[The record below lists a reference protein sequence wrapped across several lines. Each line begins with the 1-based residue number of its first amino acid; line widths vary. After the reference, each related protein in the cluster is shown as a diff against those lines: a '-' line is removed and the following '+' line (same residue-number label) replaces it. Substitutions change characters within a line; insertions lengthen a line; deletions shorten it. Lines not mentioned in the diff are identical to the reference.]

1 MADRSPTPAAGDGP
15 EKRPPTLGD
24 LFWVG
29 TASAVSVIGAA
40 AIGYGLDA
48 AFDTTPWLTLAGLA
62 FGVTS
67 AVLLVVAQIRKFL

>member
-1 MADRSPTPAAGDGP
+1 MADRPPTPAAGTGP
-15 EKRPPTLGD
+15 GKRPPTLGD

-29 TASAVSVIGAA
+29 TGCAVSIIGAA

-48 AFDTTPWLTLAGLA
+48 AFGTTPWLTLAGLA
-62 FGVTS
+62 FGVVS